1 MDEYTGPKV
10 INTAVGRQRFTQFE
24 STIPDPA
31 YVAWLEQKV
40 AELNRQFK
48 LLSQSNAS
56 LRQQI
61 FSMQVA
67 ESRRWRW
74 DQDHVPYGDDEYR

>member
-1 MDEYTGPKV
+1 MDEYTGPK
-10 INTAVGRQRFTQFE
+10 
-24 STIPDPA
+24 TIDLVPA
-31 YVAWLEQKV
+31 PEYVAWLEQKV

-61 FSMQVA
+61 FSMQAA